1 VGEGVGTEWAGEMQ
15 RERKRKRKRE
25 RQEAIAIHKNHKRN
39 KNWYF
44 LVYFLDDF
52 YAYFFE

>member
-25 RQEAIAIHKNHKRN
+25 RHEAIAIHKNHKRN